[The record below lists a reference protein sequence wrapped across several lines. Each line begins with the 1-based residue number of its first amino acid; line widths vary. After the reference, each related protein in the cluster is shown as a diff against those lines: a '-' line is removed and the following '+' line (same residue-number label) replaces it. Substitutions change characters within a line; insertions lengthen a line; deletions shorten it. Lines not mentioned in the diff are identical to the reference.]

1 MSHGYNADSLGGV
14 PFDEASLPG
23 NFFVWAAT
31 KKASFLHGRFLW
43 TNWDV
48 EELMS
53 MKDKF
58 EADQGFLR
66 PGLQGAASQDF
77 PMLLAGMARA
87 V

>member
-1 MSHGYNADSLGGV
+1 MKHGYKADSLGV

-31 KKASFLHGRFLW
+31 KKAAFLHGRFVW
-43 TNWDV
+43 ANWDV
-48 EELMS
+48 EELIS

-58 EADQGFLR
+58 EADPGFLR
-66 PGLQGAASQDF
+66 AGLQGVKSQDF
-77 PMLLAGMARA
+77 GMLISGMARS